1 MEIISLLI
9 RHTTEYDI
17 HIDSVGS
24 LACQIDSTHVQGTLM
39 HLDMLV
45 YSFVE
50 GVQVGEG
57 QVAYGLKEAQFAD
70 QLFYFLFVLLL
81 HQASCVHLVS
91 IFYLNLNYIINYHS
105 FIFANK
111 QSIWIIRDNSSL
123 VCQQWVPQ
131 VVVNP
136 PYVVAYPNSLNKQG
150 ANTAQ

>member
-1 MEIISLLI
+1 MIQTLFKKQDILKYLQLIKEMEIISLLI

-57 QVAYGLKEAQFAD
+57 
-70 QLFYFLFVLLL
+70 
-81 HQASCVHLVS
+81 
-91 IFYLNLNYIINYHS
+91 
-105 FIFANK
+105 
-111 QSIWIIRDNSSL
+111 
-123 VCQQWVPQ
+123 
-131 VVVNP
+131 
-136 PYVVAYPNSLNKQG
+136 
-150 ANTAQ
+150 